1 VYFSRLSANI
11 RVYAIFVKRRINEKK
26 VIYRDLLQAGEKIK
40 EQSAKF
46 FKKNKLKGKKLDE
59 VFHSEHDKTFREI
72 DCLSCANCCK
82 TTSPIFRDIDI
93 KRISK
98 SMKTSEKLF
107 ISNYLHMD
115 SDGDYV
121 LNEAPCTFLD
131 LDTNKCSIYEIRP
144 LACREYPH
152 TDRKNMHQILDL
164 TQKNMDICPAV
175 VLIVEAILTK
185 TNQKKRH

>member
-1 VYFSRLSANI
+1 
-11 RVYAIFVKRRINEKK
+11 
-26 VIYRDLLQAGEKIK
+26 VIYKDILEEGDKIK

-46 FKKNKLKGKKLDE
+46 FKNNKLKGKKLDE
-59 VFHSEHDKTFREI
+59 VFHSAHEKTFREI

-98 SMKTSEKLF
+98 SLKTSEKQF

-115 SDGDYV
+115 DEGDYV
-121 LNEAPCTFLD
+121 LNQAPCTFLD
-131 LDTNKCSIYEIRP
+131 LDTNKCNIYDIRP

-175 VLIVEAILTK
+175 VKIVDAVLTK
-185 TNQKKRH
+185 NSNRSRR